1 MGLSGSK
8 STATTQQ
15 TNKPVYSAEIGNAA
29 SQLSNTYNQQAPKI
43 AGISDQFL
51 DLSSDLLAKY
61 QQGDPAVNAARGY
74 VTDTLG
80 MDAANN
86 PYLNDMISQTNDSVR
101 NQLQAK
107 LGTRGLTGS
116 SDYYGLIG
124 RELAKNETG
133 LRYNDYNTTMDR
145 KAQAAGLASNV
156 AAADLL
162 TLAPA
167 LSTGQMGA
175 MLPMQGALQYAAGTG
190 GLLGGYQTANG
201 TQTQQSNPG
210 LLGILGT
217 GLQAASLFSD
227 ERLKTDI
234 RRVGQT
240 DDGLPV
246 YTYRY
251 GGAGPFHMGV
261 MAQEVRE
268 AQSEALGPTV
278 AGYMTVDYGKVR

>member
-8 STATTQQ
+8 QTTTTQQ
-15 TNKPVYSAEIGNAA
+15 TNKPVYANEIKGAA
-29 SQLSNTYNQQAPKI
+29 NTLNNTYSQQAPKI

-51 DLSSDLLAKY
+51 DLSGDLLEKY
-61 QQGDPAVNAARGY
+61 RAGDPAVNAARGY

-80 MDAANN
+80 ADPTNN
-86 PYLNDMISQTNDSVR
+86 PYLNDMIAQTNDSVR

-116 SDYYGLIG
+116 SDYYGLISKN
-124 RELAKNETG
+124 LAQNETG
-133 LRYNDYNTTMDR
+133 LRYNDYNAAMDR
-145 KAQAAGLASNV
+145 KAQAAGMAPGV

-190 GLLGGYQTANG
+190 GLLGGYQNVNG

-234 RRVGQT
+234 KRVGQT
-240 DDGLPV
+240 DSGLPV

-268 AQSEALGPTV
+268 AQAEALGPTV
-278 AGYMTVDYGKVR
+278 AGYMTVDYGRVR